1 MTTSYAAATGRFTTD
16 GRPHGRTAL
25 TPYIVVAPAAEAIE
39 FYAEVFG
46 ATVGSVTRFD
56 DVVAHAELDFG
67 TGWLTLSDPIADYGL
82 IAPDPAAGAVYSL
95 AVYVPQVDAVVER
108 AVERGATL
116 REPVQG
122 FVSGDRYGSILDPYG
137 VRWSVMTWVEDIS
150 DAESARR
157 VAEWA
162 QTQAGG

>member
-1 MTTSYAAATGRFTTD
+1 
-16 GRPHGRTAL
+16 
-25 TPYIVVAPAAEAIE
+25 
-39 FYAEVFG
+39 
-46 ATVGSVTRFD
+46 
-56 DVVAHAELDFG
+56 
-67 TGWLTLSDPIADYGL
+67 
-82 IAPDPAAGAVYSL
+82 
-95 AVYVPQVDAVVER
+95 VPQVDAVVER

>member
-1 MTTSYAAATGRFTTD
+1 MFKTPGRDAGEGTVMTTSYAAATGRFTTD

-67 TGWLTLSDPIADYGL
+67 TGWLTLSDPIAD
-82 IAPDPAAGAVYSL
+82 
-95 AVYVPQVDAVVER
+95 
-108 AVERGATL
+108 
-116 REPVQG
+116 
-122 FVSGDRYGSILDPYG
+122 
-137 VRWSVMTWVEDIS
+137 
-150 DAESARR
+150 
-157 VAEWA
+157 
-162 QTQAGG
+162 